1 MESPTYSSPSS
12 EETAPQQVLNGTNTV
27 IQKTKADF
35 QGLANSASV
44 ENDYEGDQ
52 PLTHYHSFFFDLF
65 TWKYPRAT
73 GFFFFSVIS
82 MITAFRF
89 INVLRWV
96 FKGAYLLFASA
107 ALLEVA
113 GKPFGAKGLV
123 SSMRPRRYHTIPRES
138 VEKLFNE
145 AHDLLNFF
153 VVEFQRVIFVENIFA
168 TIVAFVTTFA
178 AYFLIK
184 YMPFW
189 SLLLTATITAFT
201 APLIY
206 LQNQEFIDEKIR
218 QGNELV
224 NEQLNTGRELTVKYA
239 GEAAARARSTAVDL
253 SQKAQGYAQNVR
265 GSSPAATSKPSTTST
280 ADKEFPSV
288 PVHEPATNG
297 HNGQVNGANGHNGLN
312 GANGANGFSAK
323 VQDEY
328 RPEQPILA

>member
-1 MESPTYSSPSS
+1 
-12 EETAPQQVLNGTNTV
+12 
-27 IQKTKADF
+27 
-35 QGLANSASV
+35 
-44 ENDYEGDQ
+44 
-52 PLTHYHSFFFDLF
+52 
-65 TWKYPRAT
+65 
-73 GFFFFSVIS
+73 
-82 MITAFRF
+82 
-89 INVLRWV
+89 
-96 FKGAYLLFASA
+96 
-107 ALLEVA
+107 
-113 GKPFGAKGLV
+113 
-123 SSMRPRRYHTIPRES
+123 
-138 VEKLFNE
+138 
-145 AHDLLNFF
+145 
-153 VVEFQRVIFVENIFA
+153 
-168 TIVAFVTTFA
+168 
-178 AYFLIK
+178 
-184 YMPFW
+184 
-189 SLLLTATITAFT
+189 
-201 APLIY
+201 LIY